1 MIILIET
8 QLIHFY
14 KNQLSNFSLVF
25 KRLVINLIIWFL
37 FFIITGLYLL
47 TLANEESFVST
58 FTFILSVFLINL
70 IILYI
75 FFIKPS
81 NILAINEYKTKF
93 RSTQWELFRMLLL
106 KNFLFSSKLLGKENE
121 EGNIKKLESLIALLQ
136 TRLDNN
142 KEHSILGI
150 LGSNISTALIFFI
163 PAWTAFNS
171 QIFINNKLT
180 VNQAL
185 IRIGA
190 LSLILVI
197 STYFLFL
204 LKSLF
209 KDFNFFS
216 TNKHI
221 TDLIDLLNQLKVIL
235 DNPDYFEK
243 HHPARLEDLVENLI
257 NNYES
262 SLKNKKTFSFKE
274 INLKNWYYF
283 KFK

>member
-25 KRLVINLIIWFL
+25 KRLIINLIIWFI

-47 TLANEESFVST
+47 SLTNEENLVST
-58 FTFILSVFLINL
+58 FTFILSIVLINL
-70 IILYI
+70 IMLYI

-81 NILAINEYKTKF
+81 NLLAINEYKTKF
-93 RSTQWELFRMLLL
+93 HSTQWELFRMLLL
-106 KNFLFSSKLLGKENE
+106 KNFLFSSKLLEKKNE
-121 EGNIKKLESLIALLQ
+121 EGNMKKLESLIFLLQ
-136 TRLDNN
+136 NRLDNN

-185 IRIGA
+185 IRLGA

-216 TNKHI
+216 TNKNI

-262 SLKNKKTFSFKE
+262 TLENKKTFSFKE

>member
-1 MIILIET
+1 MITLIER

-25 KRLVINLIIWFL
+25 KRLIINLIIWFL
-37 FFIITGLYLL
+37 FFITTSPYLL
-47 TLANEESFVST
+47 SLANEKSLVST
-58 FTFILSVFLINL
+58 FTFILITIVINL
-70 IILYI
+70 IMLNI

-81 NILAINEYKTKF
+81 NILAINVYNTKF

-106 KNFLFSSKLLGKENE
+106 KKFLFSSKLLEKKNE
-121 EGNIKKLESLIALLQ
+121 EENINKLESLIALLQ
-136 TRLDNN
+136 NRLDNN

-171 QIFINNKLT
+171 QIFIHNKLT
-180 VNQAL
+180 INQAL
-185 IRIGA
+185 LRLGV
-190 LSLILVI
+190 LLLILVI

-221 TDLIDLLNQLKVIL
+221 TELIDLLNQLKVIL
-235 DNPDYFEK
+235 DNPHYIEK
-243 HHPARLEDLVENLI
+243 HHPARLEDLVENLV

-262 SLKNKKTFSFKE
+262 TLQNQKTYSFKQLH
-274 INLKNWYYF
+274 LKNWYYF
-283 KFK
+283 KF